1 MGRITIESETAFAR
15 PAEEIYDF
23 VSNPANWGRTYQGS
37 GGLHN
42 NAQLKLPLQFGD
54 QWTEAVPL
62 AENTYVATWT
72 LITAMRPHKWVF
84 QQVDGIGAH
93 AEGKGESR
101 GVPGTTT
108 ISYFFE
114 PQVGP
119 HEGTTLFRRKIEYD
133 LPKGVDLAPD
143 LLVASG
149 PGGID
154 RYHAAIERVMREDA
168 EKK

>member
-1 MGRITIESETAFAR
+1 MGRITIESETVFSR

-42 NAQLKLPLQFGD
+42 NAQLQLPLKFGD

-62 AENTYVATWT
+62 KENTYVATWT

-84 QQVDGIGAH
+84 QQVNGIGAH
-93 AEGKGESR
+93 AEGKGDSP
-101 GVPGTTT
+101 GVEGTTT

-114 PQVGP
+114 PNVG
-119 HEGTTLFRRKIEYD
+119 EGKTLFRRKIEYD
-133 LPKGVDLAPD
+133 LPKGVDIAPD

-154 RYHAAIERVMREDA
+154 RYHAAIERVMKEDEA
-168 EKK
+168 KK